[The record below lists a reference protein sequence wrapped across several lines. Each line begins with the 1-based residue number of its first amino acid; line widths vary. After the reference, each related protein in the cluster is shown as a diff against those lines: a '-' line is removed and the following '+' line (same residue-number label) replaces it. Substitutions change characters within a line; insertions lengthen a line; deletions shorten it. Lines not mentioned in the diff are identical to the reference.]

1 MRITTLYDNRSSRED
16 LIARWGFSCL
26 IESADRTIL
35 FDTGADRET
44 LLHNMTKLRIDPK
57 KIEGIFI
64 SHAHEDHTGGLSG
77 VLEVNPE
84 LKVYLGKSFP
94 KTLKDAIRAWGAEPV
109 EVHGPTQI
117 EKDVYSTG
125 ELGTGIKEQ
134 SLIIKTEKGLVV
146 ITGCAHPGVVLIARS
161 AKEQL
166 HEEIYLLLGGFHLG
180 GMTDS
185 QVDSTIAS
193 LKGLGVKW
201 AAPCHCTGDRAIEL
215 FKGAF
220 KEDFIEGGV
229 GEVIEI

>member
-1 MRITTLYDNRSSRED
+1 MRITTLYDNRSFRED
-16 LIARWGFSCL
+16 LIPRWGFSCL
-26 IESADRTIL
+26 VESAGRTIL

-44 LLHNMTKLRIDPK
+44 LRHNMAKLKIDPK
-57 KIEGIFI
+57 GIEGIFI
-64 SHAHEDHTGGLSG
+64 SHAHEDHTGGLGG
-77 VLEVNPE
+77 VLEVNPK

-94 KTLKDAIRAWGAEPV
+94 EALKDAVRARGAEVV

-117 EKDVYSTG
+117 EEGIYSTG

-134 SLIIKTEKGLVV
+134 SLIIKTGKGLVV

-166 HEEIYLLLGGFHLG
+166 REEIYLLLGGFHLS
-180 GMTDS
+180 GMPDP
-185 QVDSTIAS
+185 QVNSIIAS
-193 LKGLGVKW
+193 LKGLGVRRV
-201 AAPCHCTGDRAIEL
+201 APCHCTGDRAIEL
-215 FKGAF
+215 FKEAF